1 MCTEFFLAFI
11 YFLTII
17 IVNYFLYKLI
27 TNYFTNISYLLKIN
41 NILKDYP
48 ENQTYSFF
56 YKLIKKENK
65 KVSLLK
71 QLALIDQK
79 EDILILGNI
88 YKYLDENLEK
98 SRNINNFNNYYFN
111 LLRFQYL
118 SNDLNLK

>member
-1 MCTEFFLAFI
+1 MCTEFLLAFI

-27 TNYFTNISYLLKIN
+27 TNYLTNISYLLKIN
-41 NILKDYP
+41 IILKDYP
-48 ENQTYSFF
+48 ENQTYSLF
-56 YKLIKKENK
+56 YKLIKKDNK

-71 QLALIDQK
+71 QLSLIDQK
-79 EDILILGNI
+79 ADILILGNI

-98 SRNINNFNNYYFN
+98 SRNINSFNNYYFN

-118 SNDLNLK
+118 SNDLHLK

>member
-27 TNYFTNISYLLKIN
+27 TNYLTNISYLLKIN
-41 NILKDYP
+41 IILKDYP
-48 ENQTYSFF
+48 ENQTYSLF
-56 YKLIKKENK
+56 YKLIKKDNK

-71 QLALIDQK
+71 QLSLIDQK
-79 EDILILGNI
+79 ADILILGNI

-98 SRNINNFNNYYFN
+98 SRNINSFNNYYFN

-118 SNDLNLK
+118 SNDLHLK